1 MNIFDSVYQ
10 STPPWDIGRPQKEF
24 IELARGGEIVGSVL
38 DIGCGTGE
46 HTLFFAGVGHEAL
59 GIDTASL
66 AIRKAR
72 EKAAKRGLQ
81 AHFLVG
87 NALELSGLN
96 RTFDT
101 VIDSGL
107 FHTLS
112 DEDRPVLAESL
123 AAVLAPGGR
132 YLMLC
137 FSNQN
142 PGEYPLPRRITREEI
157 RDTFR
162 DGWFINYIRPAAFE
176 SLLQAD
182 GHHAWLASI
191 SRTMQD

>member
-1 MNIFDSVYQ
+1 MDIFDSVYR

-24 IELARGGEIVGSVL
+24 VELARAGEITGSVL
-38 DIGCGTGE
+38 DIGCGTGD
-46 HTLFFAGVGHEAL
+46 HVLFFAGEGHEVL

-81 AHFLVG
+81 AQFLVG
-87 NALELSGLN
+87 NALELSALN

-112 DEDRPVLAESL
+112 DEDRPALAQSL

-132 YLMLC
+132 YFMLC
-137 FSNQN
+137 FNEQN
-142 PGEYPLPRRITREEI
+142 PGEYPLPRRITQDEI

-162 DGWFINYIRPAAFE
+162 DGWVINYIMPAVFE
-176 SLLQAD
+176 NSIQAD

-191 SRTMQD
+191 SRTMQG